1 MQETVIGCYYRGRT
15 PSNVVMILK
24 ASASLLLTTILL
36 WLCALSQQSSPP
48 SAEARYRPMIQ
59 QMEQMLPTLDDHGAG
74 LFSLARLY
82 AQIGDRQK
90 AFALLKESLA
100 TGEGFEPSGSEMLAP
115 LRSSPEF
122 ARLAEQ
128 AEKRYPIVQK
138 AKVAFTV
145 PEKDLIPEG
154 LAYDPVR
161 QFFYMG
167 SMYHRKIVR
176 ITENGEVSDVIK
188 PDLYHL
194 QPIGGVHVD
203 PADHSLWAAS
213 DPNTTHG
220 SELYHFDAQG
230 QLLERYSPPG
240 VGPHDLNDLVLY
252 RSSAIFVTDTD
263 ANLTYRFDRKT
274 HVFTPLKLLRP
285 QIFPNGI
292 TLSDDLTRLYIADW
306 LGVIMVDLR
315 DNAAR
320 EVHPGKHN
328 TLCGIDGLYW
338 YKNSL
343 IGVQS
348 AGTFRVVRWFLA
360 TDGRRVLAAKTLEK
374 GTPLVSFPT
383 TGAIRGTQFYF
394 IANTGIANYDDGR
407 IVDPTKL
414 EPVHIAVVSLE

>member
-1 MQETVIGCYYRGRT
+1 MQETVTGCYYRGRT

-24 ASASLLLTTILL
+24 ASASLLHTTILL
-36 WLCALSQQSSPP
+36 CSCALAQQSSPP

-59 QMEQMLPTLDDHGAG
+59 QMEQMLPTLDDRGAG

-100 TGEGFEPSGSEMLAP
+100 TGEGFEPGGSEMLAP

-154 LAYDPVR
+154 LAYDPVT
-161 QFFYMG
+161 QLFYMG

-176 ITENGEVSDVIK
+176 IAESGEVSDVIK
-188 PDLYHL
+188 PDSDHL

-203 PADHSLWAAS
+203 PSDHSLWAAS
-213 DPNTTHG
+213 DPDATHG

-263 ANLTYRFDRKT
+263 ANLTYCFDRKT

-292 TLSDDLTRLYIADW
+292 ALSDDLTRLYIADW
-306 LGVIMVDLR
+306 LGVVMVDLR
-315 DNAAR
+315 DNVAR

-360 TDGRRVLAAKTLEK
+360 TDGRRVLATKTLEK

-394 IANTGIANYDDGR
+394 IANTGIDNYDDGR